1 MPRVQQRPP
10 GGCRSWP
17 IHHRTV
23 IVRTVIAG
31 RDTYR
36 MQLVCDGGP
45 TKRHAAGQGRVSFDL
60 GPSQIAVAVQHGDGS
75 WEGWVEPLAEAIRLD
90 TARLRRAQRHL
101 DRQHRSGSPECFR
114 ADGTHKW
121 VRCGWRRS
129 AAARRTTMRVGE
141 LHRRL
146 AEHRKT
152 LHGAMGNRLL
162 SYGAEIACERLDY
175 VAWQKNFPRSVRR
188 LSVVNYTMWA
198 HNAC

>member
-1 MPRVQQRPP
+1 M
-10 GGCRSWP
+10 
-17 IHHRTV
+17 
-23 IVRTVIAG
+23 RTVIAG